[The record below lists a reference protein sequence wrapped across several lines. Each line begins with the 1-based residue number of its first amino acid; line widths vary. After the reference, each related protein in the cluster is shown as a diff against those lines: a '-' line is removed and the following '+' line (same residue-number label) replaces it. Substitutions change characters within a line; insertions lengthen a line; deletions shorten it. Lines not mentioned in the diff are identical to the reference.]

1 MAIITYR
8 EALNQALSE
17 EIERDRNVVL
27 MGEEVAQFK
36 GSYKVSEGML
46 EKFGGERII
55 DTPISEAAFSGLA
68 VGAAMMG
75 MRPVVEFMFWSFC
88 YVAYDQIFN
97 NAANIRYMSGG
108 LINVPIVFRGPANGG
123 TNVGATHSHTPENF
137 AANTPG
143 LKVICPSTPADAKGL
158 LKAAIRDND
167 PVCVMENTILYNLKD
182 EVPEDK
188 DFLIP
193 LGKAKTVLEGTDL
206 SIISHGRSVHTALQ
220 VAETLSEKHKIS
232 AEVLDLRSI
241 RPLDVDSVINTVKK
255 TNRVLLIE
263 ENKPFCG
270 VGAQISYLIQDLA
283 FDYLDAPIKRVS
295 SIDAPQAYSKALE
308 NIQIPNH
315 DRVLQK
321 ALELAS

>member
-1 MAIITYR
+1 MPEITYR

-17 EIERDRNVVL
+17 EIERDENVVL
-27 MGEEVAQFK
+27 LGEEVAQFK
-36 GSYKVSEGML
+36 GSYKVSEGLL
-46 EKFGGERII
+46 EKFGSNKIV

-88 YVAYDQIFN
+88 YVAFDQIFN
-97 NAANIRYMSGG
+97 NAANVRYMSGG

-143 LKVICPSTPADAKGL
+143 LKVICPSTPADAKGM

-167 PVCVMENTILYNLKD
+167 PVCVMENTILYNLKGD
-182 EVPEDK
+182 VPDDNE
-188 DFLIP
+188 FIIP
-193 LGKAKTVLEGTDL
+193 LGQANLIRKGSDL
-206 SIISHGRSVHTALQ
+206 SIIAHGKAVHTSLE
-220 VAETLSEKHKIS
+220 VAQSLEEKHGVS
-232 AEVLDLRSI
+232 TEVLDLRSI
-241 RPLDVDSVINTVKK
+241 RPLDTEAILSTVRK
-255 TNRVLLIE
+255 TNRVLLVE

-270 VGAQISYLIQDLA
+270 VGAQISFLIQEQA

-295 SIDAPQAYSKALE
+295 SIDVPQAYSKSLE
-308 NIQIPNH
+308 SVQIPDH
-315 DRVLQK
+315 DRVLEK
-321 ALELAS
+321 ALELI

>member
-1 MAIITYR
+1 MANITYR

-17 EIERDRNVVL
+17 EIERDENVIL
-27 MGEEVAQFK
+27 LGEEVAQFK

-46 EKFGGERII
+46 ERFGPDKII

-88 YVAYDQIFN
+88 YVAFDQIFN
-97 NAANIRYMSGG
+97 NAASVRYMSGG
-108 LINVPIVFRGPANGG
+108 LINIPIVFRGPANGG

-143 LKVICPSTPADAKGL
+143 LKVICPATPADAKGM

-167 PVCVMENTILYNLKD
+167 PVCVMENTILYNMED
-182 EVPEDK
+182 EVPD
-188 DFLIP
+188 DDNFIIP
-193 LGKAKTVLEGTDL
+193 LGKANVLREGSDI
-206 SIISHGRSVHTALQ
+206 SIIAHGKAVHTSLETATTLQ
-220 VAETLSEKHKIS
+220 EKHNIN
-232 AEVLDLRSI
+232 AEVVDLRSI
-241 RPLDVDSVINTVKK
+241 RPLDVDTIVKSVKK
-255 TNRVLLIE
+255 TNRVLLVE

-270 VGAQISYLIQDLA
+270 VDSQIAFLIQDQA

-295 SIDAPQAYSKALE
+295 AIDAPQAYSKALE
-308 NIQIPNH
+308 NAQIPDAN
-315 DRVLQK
+315 RVLK
-321 ALELAS
+321 AALEIL

>member
-1 MAIITYR
+1 MPLITYR

-17 EIERDRNVVL
+17 EIARDSNVVL

-46 EKFGGERII
+46 ENFGSDRII
-55 DTPISEAAFSGLA
+55 DTPISEAAFSGLGI
-68 VGAAMMG
+68 GAAMMG

-88 YVAYDQIFN
+88 YVAFDQIFN
-97 NAANIRYMSGG
+97 NAASVRYMSGG

-143 LKVICPSTPADAKGL
+143 LKVICPATPADAKGMM
-158 LKAAIRDND
+158 KSAIRDND
-167 PVCVMENTILYNLKD
+167 PVCVMENTILYNLQGD
-182 EVPEDK
+182 VPEDN
-188 DFLIP
+188 DLLVP
-193 LGKAKTVLEGTDL
+193 LGKARLAMEGNDI
-206 SIISHGRSVHTALQ
+206 SIIAHGRSVHTAME
-220 VAETLSEKHKIS
+220 VAETLSEKHNVS

-241 RPLDVDSVINTVKK
+241 RPLDVDAIIETVRK
-255 TNRVLLIE
+255 TNRVLLVD

-270 VGAQISYLIQDLA
+270 VGAQISFLIQDRA

-295 SIDAPQAYSKALE
+295 AIDAPQAYSKVLE
-308 NIQIPNH
+308 NYQIPNH
-315 DRVLQK
+315 DRVLKK
-321 ALELAS
+321 ALEIL